1 MPHELS
7 LMGVFFSPFLPVLL
21 GGLVSGGLLF
31 GLLIHLGL
39 NRFFA
44 NPPWVF
50 LALVTIATCLLASFW
65 TVL

>member
-7 LMGVFFSPFLPVLL
+7 LMGVSFSPFLPVLL
-21 GGLVSGGLLF
+21 GGLASGGLVF
-31 GLLIHLGL
+31 GLLVRLSL
-39 NRFFA
+39 SRYFA

-65 TVL
+65 TVV